1 MLLDL
6 AVILIGRNISPYID
20 FISKLFYRMAELL
33 SRFRINYS
41 DLVMVPDMDKPPKET
56 TKTWFDSL
64 IRQFIRSEELTGKIS
79 ISYLN

>member
-1 MLLDL
+1 
-6 AVILIGRNISPYID
+6 
-20 FISKLFYRMAELL
+20 MAELL

-64 IRQFIRSEELTGKIS
+64 IRQFIRNEELTGTIS